1 MKVVLSPNRQLVLLG
16 VGLLLLAAYGC
27 TALRETANLRDVQF
41 RIENVSDA
49 ELAGVDVSGLGSYE
63 DLSSRELIRLGAAV
77 SEGTLPLSF
86 VLDLRATN
94 PSTNDENARLTKME
108 WTLLLDETETVSGTY
123 DDEVLLL
130 PGEPTNVPVQ
140 VQLDLVR
147 FFDENLREFVDLV
160 SALTGNGPPQGVKVK
175 VRPTINTRFGPFTY
189 PSPITVVS
197 EEAGDD
203 SKS

>member
-1 MKVVLSPNRQLVLLG
+1 MVQSRNQQLVLLL
-16 VGLLLLAAYGC
+16 VGLLFLAVYGC
-27 TALRETANLRDVQF
+27 AALRETANLRNVQF
-41 RIENVSDA
+41 KIENLSDT
-49 ELAGVDVSGLGSYE
+49 ELAGVDVDGLQSYE
-63 DLSSRELIRLGAAV
+63 DLSSRDLIRLGAAV

-86 VLDLRATN
+86 VLHLKATN

-123 DDEVLLL
+123 DDEVLLR
-130 PGEPTNVPVQ
+130 PGEPTTVPVQ
-140 VQLDLVR
+140 IQLDLVR

-160 SALTGNGPPQGVKVK
+160 SALTGDGPPQGVKVK

-197 EEAGDD
+197 EEVGDE
-203 SKS
+203 SKP